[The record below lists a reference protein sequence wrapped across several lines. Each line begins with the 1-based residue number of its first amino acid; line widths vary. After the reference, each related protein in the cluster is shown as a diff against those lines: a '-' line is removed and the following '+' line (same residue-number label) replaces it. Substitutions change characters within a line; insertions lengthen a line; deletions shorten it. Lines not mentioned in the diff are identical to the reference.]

1 VSAYLVRR
9 LIHLVPTF
17 LGATFLAFFVLQ
29 IAPGD
34 FLTQWALDPKIRPE
48 TIERMRHNFGLDRPL
63 LLQYL
68 IWLKNL
74 LHGDFGTSFMY
85 QRPVLEVVWPR
96 IENSLILVGLSIL
109 FLYLIGIPV
118 GVYQALRPY
127 TLPDYVISFFAYF
140 GLAIPNF
147 FFMLILIFL
156 LVKFKFAFGWTPFP
170 IGGMTS
176 QGFEQLPPARQWV
189 DILWHAVLPAFVVVT
204 ADLSG
209 LTRVM
214 RGQVMEVLGQDYI
227 RTARAK
233 GLAERIVLYKHAL
246 RNAVIPILANIG
258 GLLPGLI
265 GGAGLVEVVANWPG
279 ITPLLLDALNQQDL
293 YVNVGIIAL
302 SSLLLIVGNILG
314 DLLLAVV
321 DPRIR
326 YG

>member
-1 VSAYLVRR
+1 MSAYLVRR
-9 LIHLVPTF
+9 LVHLVPTF

-74 LHGDFGTSFMY
+74 LHGDLGTSFMY

-96 IENSLILVGLSIL
+96 IENSLILVGLSLL
-109 FLYLIGIPV
+109 FLYLIGIPI

-127 TLPDYVISFFAYF
+127 TLPDYVISFLAYF

-156 LVKFKFAFGWTPFP
+156 LVKFKFAYGWTPFP

-176 QGFEQLPPARQWV
+176 QGFEQLPPLRQWV
-189 DILWHAVLPAFVVVT
+189 DILWHAILPAFVVVT

-227 RTARAK
+227 RTARSK
-233 GLAERIVLYKHAL
+233 GLAERVVLYKHAL
-246 RNAVIPILANIG
+246 RNAIIPILANIG

-314 DLLLAVV
+314 DLLLALV

>member
-1 VSAYLVRR
+1 MSAYLVRR

-74 LHGDFGTSFMY
+74 LHGDLGVSFMY

-109 FLYLIGIPV
+109 FLYLIGIPI
-118 GVYQALRPY
+118 GIYQALRPY

-156 LVKFKFAFGWTPFP
+156 FVKFKFAFGWTPFP

-176 QGFEQLPPARQWV
+176 QGFEQLAPWRQWV
-189 DILWHAVLPAFVVVT
+189 DILWHAILPAFVVVT

-214 RGQVMEVLGQDYI
+214 RAQVMEVLGQDYI

-233 GLAERIVLYKHAL
+233 GLAERVVLYKHAL

-279 ITPLLLDALNQQDL
+279 ITPLLLDALLQQDL